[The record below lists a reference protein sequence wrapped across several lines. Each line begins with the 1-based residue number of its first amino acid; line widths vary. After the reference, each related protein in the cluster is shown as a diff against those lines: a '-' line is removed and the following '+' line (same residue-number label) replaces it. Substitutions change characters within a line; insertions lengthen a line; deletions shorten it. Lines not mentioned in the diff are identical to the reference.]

1 MQATVS
7 AKFKLFISC
16 FIGFVTVLSAQETEN
31 KSWKIRGNGEFYYQI
46 DFKNP
51 KTNPRPVF
59 VYNHNRNNEVNLN
72 LGLLR
77 VNYEKEH
84 LRANLGVAV
93 GTYMNANYSSESGG
107 FKNIYEANVGFK
119 LSKEYAL
126 WLDVGI
132 LPSHIGFES
141 AIAGDNYALTRSM
154 MAENSPYFETG
165 AKLSYRT
172 NSGKWEMAILVLNG
186 WQRIQRVEG
195 NTTPAIGHQL
205 SYRPNEKVLL
215 NSSSFIGNDMPDE
228 QRKMRYFHDLYGQF
242 QLMDKFALQ
251 AGFDIGM
258 QQREKGS
265 EHYAVWY
272 TPVIIAKYA
281 PTEGMNVAVRGEYYM
296 DKEEVVVS
304 TETANGFQTFG
315 VSLNIDYRVLPN
327 LLWRLEVKKMKS
339 KDAVFLLRDGGVN
352 ENNIGVVT
360 SVSISF

>member
-1 MQATVS
+1 MQTTVS
-7 AKFKLFISC
+7 AKLKLFISC
-16 FIGFVTVLSAQETEN
+16 FIGFVTGLSAQETEN
-31 KSWKIRGNGEFYYQI
+31 KSWRIRGNGEFYYQI
-46 DFKNP
+46 DFNNP
-51 KTNPRPVF
+51 KTNTRPVF

-77 VNYEKEH
+77 MNYEKEH

-93 GTYMNANYSSESGG
+93 GTYMNANYVSESGG

-126 WLDVGI
+126 WLDIGI

-141 AIAGDNYALTRSM
+141 AIAGDNYTLTRSI
-154 MAENSPYFETG
+154 MAENSSYFETG

-195 NTTPAIGHQL
+195 NTTPAFGHQL

-215 NSSSFIGNDMPDE
+215 NSSSFIGNEMSDE
-228 QRKMRYFHDLYGQF
+228 QRRMRYFHDLYGQF
-242 QLMDKFALQ
+242 QMTDKFSLQ
-251 AGFDIGM
+251 AGFDIGI

-265 EHYAVWY
+265 EHYDVWY
-272 TPVIIAKYA
+272 TPVVIAKYA
-281 PTEGMNVAVRGEYYM
+281 PSERMNVAVRGEYYM

-304 TETANGFQTFG
+304 TETVNGFQTFG
-315 VSLNIDYRVLPN
+315 MSLNIDYRVLPN
-327 LLWRLEVKKMKS
+327 LLWRLEVKKLKS
-339 KDAVFLLRDGGVN
+339 KDAVFLMRDGRVN
-352 ENNIGVVT
+352 EDNIGVVS